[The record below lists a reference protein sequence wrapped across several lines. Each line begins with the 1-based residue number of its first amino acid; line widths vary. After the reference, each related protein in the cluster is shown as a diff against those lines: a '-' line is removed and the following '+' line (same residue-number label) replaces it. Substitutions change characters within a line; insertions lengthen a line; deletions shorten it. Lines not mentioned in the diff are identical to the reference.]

1 MAYKL
6 KELDFKLREYPNVRN
21 NMLKH
26 SVFTNFLDMATE
38 EQLDFCENFFSD
50 EVSILFND
58 SNAGTGKTFCS
69 VACAYADYLNH
80 GKGITFVMSPVAEI
94 LGSRPGSQAEKEL
107 DYFSG
112 LHDSLLDL
120 NLYPEQVV
128 KNLLELDD
136 NISKEKLG
144 EAFVTQTTHV
154 FLRGS
159 NISNCTL
166 IVSESQNFT
175 KSELKKV
182 LTRVHDSTTVIV
194 EGHRMQI
201 DLKNEDK
208 SGFVPYQEHFKKFDR
223 ASFHTFSRNFRGK
236 LAQFAD
242 EYSW

>member
-6 KELDFKLREYPNVRN
+6 QELDFKLKGYPNVRY
-21 NMLKH
+21 NMLDH
-26 SVFTNFLDMATE
+26 TVFNKFLEMATK
-38 EQLDFCENFFSD
+38 EQLDFCEDFFSD
-50 EVSILFND
+50 DVGILFTD
-58 SNAGTGKTFCS
+58 SNSGTGKTFCS

-94 LGSRPGSQAEKEL
+94 LGSRPGSQAEKES

-112 LHDSLLDL
+112 LHDALIDL
-120 NLYPEQVV
+120 NLIPEQVV
-128 KNLLELDD
+128 KNLLELDN
-136 NISKEKLG
+136 NINEDKLG

-159 NISNCTL
+159 NISDCTL
-166 IVSESQNFT
+166 IISESQNFT

-182 LTRVHDSTTVIV
+182 LTRVHDTSTVIV

-201 DLKNEDK
+201 DLYNEDK
-208 SGFVPYQEHFKKFDR
+208 SGFVPYQEHFKKFEK
-223 ASFHTFSRNFRGK
+223 ASFHKFTKNFRGK

-242 EYSW
+242 EFSW